1 VLFQRKSRT
10 LFSTALRAHIADNME
25 KQKYCV
31 FYKDELVDVVEASNG
46 VKALFAVAKRE
57 ENLENLAL
65 YTYSVSLQQKR

>member
-1 VLFQRKSRT
+1 
-10 LFSTALRAHIADNME
+10 ME